1 MEAVGSGLI
10 DKYSEGL
17 PDTIVVTST
26 LMSLKPFVRKE
37 LWQHNFEVYT
47 VILNPHDRITTVVF
61 GYFIGSL
68 GCDFCFSFMQGHA
81 RENGYP
87 RMRQIAEAADAFL
100 MMYMAHINRLV
111 AASVVTDP
119 FEYRGYI
126 NSRQGMGLSFE
137 SLRGPSGGMIF
148 FRKDRH
154 I

>member
-1 MEAVGSGLI
+1 MEAAGSCLI

-47 VILNPHDRITTVVF
+47 VILNPHDRIT
-61 GYFIGSL
+61 
-68 GCDFCFSFMQGHA
+68 
-81 RENGYP
+81 
-87 RMRQIAEAADAFL
+87 IAEAADAFL
-100 MMYMAHINRLV
+100 VMDMAHINRLV

-126 NSRQGMGLSFE
+126 NSRQVMGLPFE
-137 SLRGPSGGMIF
+137 IIMYL
-148 FRKDRH
+148 
-154 I
+154 